1 MYLLSVH
8 IAGTDTNGYTKYLK
22 SILTMNA
29 CSQHL
34 GYNQHVN
41 SVLTPSTY
49 TQYLHSVPTLSSYT
63 QYLHLLLTLST

>member
-22 SILTMNA
+22 SVLTMNA

-34 GYNQHVN
+34 GYNQHLH
-41 SVLTPSTY
+41 SVLTFIIHIQNLPPEPTTY
-49 TQYLHSVPTLSSYT
+49 S
-63 QYLHLLLTLST
+63 